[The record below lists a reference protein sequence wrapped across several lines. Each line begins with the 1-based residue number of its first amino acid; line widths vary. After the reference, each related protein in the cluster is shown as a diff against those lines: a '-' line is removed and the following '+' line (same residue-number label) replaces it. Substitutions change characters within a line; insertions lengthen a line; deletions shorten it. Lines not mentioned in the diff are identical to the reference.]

1 MFNELFLNETS
12 VACTTTKDISGI
24 YSKISGKA
32 NMKATR
38 QKRKTTGTNDQVS
51 ARKLLQALPSTILRP
66 SSSSQIITEDA
77 PDIAEKHHTVESRQ
91 FLQPSDKFKLQ
102 LFPIDEDTRRVLQ
115 EGDHNPYLEL
125 TLRPRKKISSVV
137 THLTIK
143 WGIPRTAYELVLFP
157 HEGGEVSLLGHKTW
171 TLNDRE
177 TSAADVYS
185 TVGQPEIFR
194 LKYGL
199 YPNPGSEN
207 SQPPPGTYISEKNLQ
222 SRTGRSRNT
231 VEGEEQPHPL
241 ITQELEPVP
250 ANEAG
255 PSHEPDKPVR
265 NTAMGGS
272 SLLSWVDCVT
282 SVSVGQLLSETS
294 NANQASQLPTEKN
307 PSSKHIS
314 NCDSFD
320 FAIADFIARNQYPHY
335 STQPP
340 SLSSIWDAEETR
352 HAFPTM
358 KPTSSRTKTSPA
370 CDHTAVQVRFS

>member
-24 YSKISGKA
+24 YRKISGKA

-38 QKRKTTGTNDQVS
+38 QKRKTTGNCCKHCHLQS
-51 ARKLLQALPSTILRP
+51 PSIKLKS
-66 SSSSQIITEDA
+66 IITEDA
-77 PDIAEKHHTVESRQ
+77 SDIAEKHHTVESRQ

-143 WGIPRTAYELVLFP
+143 WGIPRAAYELP
-157 HEGGEVSLLGHKTW
+157 LGQKTW

-358 KPTSSRTKTSPA
+358 KPTLSRTKTSPA